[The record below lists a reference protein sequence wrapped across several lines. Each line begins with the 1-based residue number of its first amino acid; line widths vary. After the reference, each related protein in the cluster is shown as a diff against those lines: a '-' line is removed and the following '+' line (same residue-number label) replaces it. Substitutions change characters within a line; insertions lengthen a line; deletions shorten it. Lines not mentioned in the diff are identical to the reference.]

1 MKQYFVEVPDE
12 AKIVESTNTLIF
24 DAAPAT
30 ERTCK
35 RVKGMTLYTETSV
48 KIVADENLKRGHEE
62 AWELAKKIANPPLAG
77 GFTVEELDGI
87 FGTQYVSPILRNHTY
102 DEAIQKVQ
110 TWEEEKKAI
119 HAGDIVLDA
128 NGNKSVVTRIGD
140 PICTVM
146 CADGSIGF
154 YTQSE
159 LIKTGKTVDISA
171 ILSQIKEA

>member
-1 MKQYFVEVPDE
+1 MKQYLVEVPDE

-30 ERTCK
+30 GRTCK
-35 RVKGMTLYTETSV
+35 RVKGMTLYTEANV
-48 KIVADENLKRGHEE
+48 KTIAEENLKRGHEE
-62 AWELAKKIANPPLAG
+62 AWELMKKIMNAPIHG
-77 GFTVEELDGI
+77 GYTSEEFGNI
-87 FGTQYVSPILRNHTY
+87 FGCRYVVDVLRKYTY

-110 TWEEEKKAI
+110 AWAEEQKAI
-119 HAGDIVLDA
+119 HVGDVVLDV

-159 LIKTGKTVDISA
+159 LIKTGKTVVISA
-171 ILSQIKEA
+171 ILDQIKEA

>member
-1 MKQYFVEVPDE
+1 MGKGYLVTVPEGTKIAETTNAIVFDAPKKERGLYRIKNSALDE
-12 AKIVESTNTLIF
+12 A
-24 DAAPAT
+24 
-30 ERTCK
+30 RTA
-35 RVKGMTLYTETSV
+35 GQ
-48 KIVADENLKRGHEE
+48 NE
-62 AWELAKKIANPPLAG
+62 AWELARKICAYALHG
-77 GFTVEELDGI
+77 GYSVKEIIEI
-87 FGTQYVSPILRNHTY
+87 FGTIEDMDAIFSKHSYKQ
-102 DEAIQKVQ
+102 AIQKIKA
-110 TWEEEKKAI
+110 WEEKKKAI

-171 ILSQIKEA
+171 MLDQIKEA